1 MWLRA
6 VARRPCALP
15 CPTLLRLVA
24 AMPCW
29 FLPPSRRTPTDN
41 QGIPMSENF
50 ASVSFE
56 DLMSEVAALIVEAL
70 NLDVQPQDV
79 KPDDP
84 LYGEGLGLDS
94 IDMLEISLVISKH
107 YGLQLRSDNENN
119 DKIYASL
126 RALTTHIASQRTK

>member
-1 MWLRA
+1 
-6 VARRPCALP
+6 
-15 CPTLLRLVA
+15 
-24 AMPCW
+24 
-29 FLPPSRRTPTDN
+29 
-41 QGIPMSENF
+41 MSENF
-50 ASVSFE
+50 ANVPFE
-56 DLMSEVAALIVEAL
+56 DLMSEVAALIVVAL

-107 YGLQLRSDNENN
+107 YGFQLRSDNENN